1 MKQKIRRSFV
11 VNLSKKIIAG
21 AALTGVLAMAYP
33 GALQAEDLSSGS
45 KAMKPLYAVSFEV
58 GRKHVTSYFLKKG
71 GLCDLTMMVTDR
83 PDETPWW
90 SNDIPTLSTA
100 QFKAQITGGETAL
113 FGFGAAEGR
122 ALEYACVTGA
132 QAMSVRQVYAVAAS
146 SPPLPPLYPHMYGA
160 SVKMAGLGLGG

>member
-1 MKQKIRRSFV
+1 M
-11 VNLSKKIIAG
+11 NLSKKIIAG

-113 FGFGAAEGR
+113 FGFGATEGR
-122 ALEYACVTGA
+122 ALEYACATGA
-132 QAMSVRQVYAVAAS
+132 QAMSVRQVYAVASS
-146 SPPLPPLYPHMYGA
+146 SPAPPPLYPNMYGTP
-160 SVKMAGLGLGG
+160 VKIAGLGG